1 MKNTV
6 DMMMSTMTKKFNKE
20 KGEHMR
26 KNNMNND
33 AIISSI
39 LNGMWNNTE

>member
-1 MKNTV
+1 
-6 DMMMSTMTKKFNKE
+6 MSTMKKINKE
-20 KGEHMR
+20 KGENM
-26 KNNMNND
+26 KNNINND

>member
-26 KNNMNND
+26 KQY
-33 AIISSI
+33 
-39 LNGMWNNTE
+39 EQ